1 MAGRRRTPSGT
12 TIPASQVRLTDGL
25 YRTLS
30 GGWQVRWHLTAIKC
44 SGTRSFNDV
53 HTAREFQ
60 DRLRGALNN
69 DLPFD
74 TGTRE
79 PALWS
84 ADTTATTQRDDGSTE
99 RTSPSKLPAETLLD
113 LARSLMSED
122 WDSLSPRSRDSLL
135 QVWPIAIW
143 AHVPAERRPRREW
156 ALAYLRSAIVPAQTP
171 AEMEERLLA
180 LTPEQRKAGEQVRRH
195 LPPAITLDQEDQI
208 SQVVRILD
216 RKKDGEI
223 LHAHNVIRRKR
234 AALHRLLAHGERR
247 DILPRNPMH
256 LVRKP
261 KRRKTLKPISE
272 REVIS
277 LAAGEALIALLA
289 AHNRLRRWA
298 AYFACMLLGGFRPGE
313 LDALDWTDL
322 DLPEDGWG
330 AATPHSSSGAVP
342 SYANDG
348 QSRTVGPLKWREP
361 GEDREVPLH
370 PTLVRWLLQHRDEFT
385 SADPQGRYVGPVFR
399 GPRGGHLG
407 RSQRSE
413 MFAWARDQILTDP
426 DSHHWVPVKHP
437 LRTLTP
443 YGLRHHAATALL
455 QAKIPANR
463 VALRMGHSV
472 QVLQTIYAGFLN
484 DDTEQENDDI
494 DAWYEEQRDS

>member
-1 MAGRRRTPSGT
+1 MASRRRTPSGT
-12 TIPASQVRLTDGL
+12 TIPASQVRLNDGL
-25 YRTLS
+25 YRTPS
-30 GGWQVRWHLTAIKC
+30 GGWQVRWYLTAIKC
-44 SGTRSFNDV
+44 SGTRSFKNE
-53 HTAREFQ
+53 HAARELQ
-60 DRLRGALNN
+60 ERLHGAINN

-79 PALWS
+79 PAVWS
-84 ADTTATTQRDDGSTE
+84 ADTTVTAQRDVGSTG

-122 WDSLSPRSRDSLL
+122 WESLFPRSRDSLL

-143 AHVPAERRPRREW
+143 AHVPEERRPCRKS
-156 ALAYLRSAIVPAQTP
+156 ALAYLRSAIVPAQSP

-180 LTPEQRKAGEQVRRH
+180 LTPDERKAGEQVRRH
-195 LPPAITLDQEDQI
+195 LPPAITLDETDQI

-216 RKKDGEI
+216 RKEDGER

-247 DILPRNPMH
+247 NILPRNPMH
-256 LVRKP
+256 LVRKQ
-261 KRRKTLKPISE
+261 KRRKTVKPISE

-289 AHNRLRRWA
+289 AHDRFRRWA
-298 AYFACMLLGGFRPGE
+298 AYFACMLFGGFRPGE
-313 LDALDWTDL
+313 LDALVWTDL
-322 DLPEDGWG
+322 DLPEGGWG
-330 AATPHSSSGAVP
+330 AATPHSTSSVVP

-361 GEDREVPLH
+361 REVRKVPLH
-370 PTLVRWLLQHRDEFT
+370 PALVRWLLQHRDEFA
-385 SADPQGRYVGPVFR
+385 SADRQGRYLGPVFR
-399 GPRGGHLG
+399 GPQGGHFDE
-407 RSQRSE
+407 SQRSDV
-413 MFAWARDQILTDP
+413 FAWARDQILADP
-426 DSHHWVPVKHP
+426 DSPHWVPVEHP

-455 QAKIPANR
+455 QAGIPAIR

-472 QVLQTIYAGFLN
+472 HVLQTIYAGFLD
-484 DDTEQENDDI
+484 DDTEQENEDVDT
-494 DAWYEEQRDS
+494 WYEDQRDS